1 MTEIAQLFESA
12 LRQNR
17 ASLLRKAA
25 MNTLAKMPP
34 ATTLRELLDSDA
46 GEAVRALT
54 LRDLCTALE
63 QAGYP
68 GTRTPAAGSGGG
80 TRRRMVEA
88 PGAGGSSESWS
99 ESREERIFREIIGA
113 TEHEPLTIGQLAKRL
128 DVDIEEL
135 RGYLTWMKKM
145 GKVTSSGRA
154 RATRYQAVR

>member
-54 LRDLCTALE
+54 VRDLCSAFE

-68 GTRTPAAGSGGG
+68 GARAPASSNGAS
-80 TRRRMVEA
+80 RRRMVDS
-88 PGAGGSSESWS
+88 PGNGGVSESWS

-113 TEHEPLTIGQLAKRL
+113 TEHEPLTIGQLAKKL
-128 DVDIEEL
+128 EVDIEEL

-145 GKVTSSGRA
+145 GKVASSGRA